1 MDYAVILHW
10 PSVRLGLLSPS
21 RARGHRGAWW
31 PTIGGHGSSR
41 LDGGLVWHEPEEN
54 SLLVV
59 MVVVVVVVVFCGGQE
74 NTLLNYTTLLGKLVM
89 LFLAMVDGKGVTLE
103 VS

>member
-1 MDYAVILHW
+1 MFFHKSDLAVISHSLE
-10 PSVRLGLLSPS
+10 LLSPS
-21 RARGHRGAWW
+21 RAWRHRGHSLH
-31 PTIGGHGSSR
+31 GGHGSSR
-41 LDGGLVWHEPEEN
+41 LDGRLVRHEPEEN

-89 LFLAMVDGKGVTLE
+89 LFLG
-103 VS
+103 

>member
-1 MDYAVILHW
+1 MILKKVHISRGGVKANSEKVHNIFFFFA
-10 PSVRLGLLSPS
+10 PFPYNACVRPLL
-21 RARGHRGAWW
+21 
-31 PTIGGHGSSR
+31 
-41 LDGGLVWHEPEEN
+41 
-54 SLLVV
+54 
-59 MVVVVVVVVFCGGQE
+59 VVFCGGQE

>member
-1 MDYAVILHW
+1 MILKKVHISRGGGQGQFGKSSQYFFFFA
-10 PSVRLGLLSPS
+10 PFPYNACVRPL
-21 RARGHRGAWW
+21 
-31 PTIGGHGSSR
+31 
-41 LDGGLVWHEPEEN
+41 
-54 SLLVV
+54 
-59 MVVVVVVVVFCGGQE
+59 VVVFCGGQE

>member
-1 MDYAVILHW
+1 MYFHKSDFAVILHW
-10 PSVRLGLLSPS
+10 GYFPLAGPGGI
-21 RARGHRGAWW
+21 AGH
-31 PTIGGHGSSR
+31 GGHGISR
-41 LDGGLVWHEPEEN
+41 LDGRLVRHEPEEN

>member
-1 MDYAVILHW
+1 MILKKVHISRGVKANSEKVHIFFFFFA
-10 PSVRLGLLSPS
+10 PFPYKAYVRPL
-21 RARGHRGAWW
+21 
-31 PTIGGHGSSR
+31 
-41 LDGGLVWHEPEEN
+41 
-54 SLLVV
+54 
-59 MVVVVVVVVFCGGQE
+59 VVVFCGGQE

>member
-1 MDYAVILHW
+1 MFFHKSDLAVILY
-10 PSVRLGLLSPS
+10 SLELLSPS
-21 RARGHRGAWW
+21 RARRHLGHGLH
-31 PTIGGHGSSR
+31 GGHGSSR
-41 LDGGLVWHEPEEN
+41 LDGGLVRHEPEEN
-54 SLLVV
+54 SLL
-59 MVVVVVVVVFCGGQE
+59 VVVVVVVVFCGGQE